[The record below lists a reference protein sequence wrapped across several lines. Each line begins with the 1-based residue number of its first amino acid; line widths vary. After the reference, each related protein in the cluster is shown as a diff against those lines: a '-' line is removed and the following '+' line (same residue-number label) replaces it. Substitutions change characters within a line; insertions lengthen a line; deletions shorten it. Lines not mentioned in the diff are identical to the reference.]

1 MGNNKSSSRKDQIIQ
16 VASKLFS
23 KRGYAST
30 SVRDIAEMMEM
41 EAASLYNHI
50 SSKEELLHDICFQMA
65 DRFINAIDEVN
76 DIYFNGEQKL
86 RMAVKNHV
94 KILTDNL
101 DEAQVFLWEWRHLNE
116 ENTSVFISLRDQYE
130 SGIQNIIQTGMDENV
145 FQEIDKKFAALNILS
160 SMNWIV
166 EWYKPEGKMK
176 PDELADK
183 LTDFVLTGLIKK
195 QPF

>member
-1 MGNNKSSSRKDQIIQ
+1 MGNNKCSSRKDQIIQ

-101 DEAQVFLWEWRHLNE
+101 DEAQVFLREWRHLNE

>member
-1 MGNNKSSSRKDQIIQ
+1 MGNNRSSNRKEQIVQ
-16 VASKLFS
+16 VASTLFS
-23 KRGYAST
+23 KRGFAGT
-30 SVRDIAEMMEM
+30 SVRDIAEMMGM

-50 SSKEELLHDICFQMA
+50 HSKEELLQDICFHMA
-65 DRFINAIDEVN
+65 DRFINAIEEVN

-94 KILTDNL
+94 KILTENWE
-101 DEAQVFLWEWRHLNE
+101 EAQVFLREWRHLSDE
-116 ENTSVFISLRDQYE
+116 KLPTFINLRDQYE
-130 SGIQNIIQTGMDENV
+130 KGIQNIIQTGMDENV

-160 SMNWIV
+160 SLNWIV
-166 EWYKPEGKMK
+166 EWYKPDGKMK
-176 PDELADK
+176 PEELAEK

>member
-101 DEAQVFLWEWRHLNE
+101 DEAQVFLREWRHLNE